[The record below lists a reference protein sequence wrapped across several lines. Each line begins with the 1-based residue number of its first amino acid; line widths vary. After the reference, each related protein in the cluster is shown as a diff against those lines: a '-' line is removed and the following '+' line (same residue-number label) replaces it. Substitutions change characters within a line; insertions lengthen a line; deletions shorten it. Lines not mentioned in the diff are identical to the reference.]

1 MSEPRCFVVNVEDNV
16 ATLLDDAKQGP
27 AKLLGSAS
35 ETLLEL
41 VEPVLLGHKAALTDI
56 ARGEPIVKFGEVI
69 GTAKDDIK
77 RGSWVHLHNLSS
89 RYDERSGTLDVKTGA
104 VTDTKY
110 E

>member
-1 MSEPRCFVVNVEDNV
+1 MSEPRCFVVNTKDNV
-16 ATLLDDAKQGP
+16 ATLLDDAERGP
-27 AKLLGSAS
+27 AKLLGNAANGAV
-35 ETLLEL
+35 EL
-41 VEPVLLGHKAALTDI
+41 IEPILLGHKVALSDI
-56 ARGEPIVKFGEVI
+56 RGGAPILKFGEVI
-69 GTAKDDIK
+69 GTAKQDIK